1 MEIQIVK
8 AGWLQRRSTVL
19 HRWKKNWFVL
29 YRSGE
34 LAYFE
39 SQDKHEAEERFIV
52 CAVCLGI
59 KTTGECDFSAPEGSS
74 KQCLFSLQLR
84 NADNLKLCAESPDDM
99 RAWHIALE
107 EARTMNR
114 TGDGAAPPGV
124 VVPPGS
130 QVIYPQT
137 YSHGYRGGYPGQ
149 IIAAPG
155 QYVVSNAS
163 GGGPI
168 VMGNQPG
175 GQVVCVR
182 EPYYYRR
189 GYYSPLVMGPVLW
202 W

>member
-8 AGWLQRRSTVL
+8 AGWLQRKSTVL

-39 SQDKHEAEERFIV
+39 SQDKHQAEGRFIV
-52 CAVCLGI
+52 CASCIGI
-59 KTTGECDFSAPEGSS
+59 KTSGDCEFSAPEGYG
-74 KQCLFSLQLR
+74 KQCLLYLQLR
-84 NADNLKLCAESPDDM
+84 SDEDLKLCAESPDDM
-99 RAWHIALE
+99 RAWQIALE

-114 TGDGAAPPGV
+114 TGEIAAPPGV
-124 VVPPGS
+124 AVPPGA
-130 QVIYPQT
+130 QVVYPQT
-137 YSHGYRGGYPGQ
+137 FTHGYPGQ

-155 QYVVSNAS
+155 QYVVRDAS
-163 GGGPI
+163 GGGAV
-168 VMGNQPG
+168 VMGNQP

-189 GYYSPLVMGPVLW
+189 GYYSPLIMGPVLW

>member
-8 AGWLQRRSTVL
+8 AGWLQRQSTVL

-39 SQDKHEAEERFIV
+39 SQEKHQPEGRFVV
-52 CAVCLGI
+52 CASCLRI
-59 KTTGECDFSAPEGSS
+59 KTSGDCEFSAPEGCS
-74 KQCLFSLQLR
+74 KQCLLQLELR
-84 NADNLKLCAESPDDM
+84 QGEDMKLCAESPDDM
-99 RAWHIALE
+99 RAWQIALE

-114 TGDGAAPPGV
+114 TGEIAAPPGV
-124 VVPPGS
+124 PVPPGT
-130 QVIYPQT
+130 QVVYPQMISHD
-137 YSHGYRGGYPGQ
+137 YSYPGQ

-155 QYVVSNAS
+155 QYCVRDAS
-163 GGGPI
+163 GNRTV
-168 VMGNQPG
+168 VMGNQP

-189 GYYSPLVMGPVLW
+189 GYYSPFFMGPVLW